1 MDIGNEYLKVIKE
14 RFKRVKDL
22 ADKTISQLSEEDLH
36 WKVNEASNS
45 IAIIVKHVSGN
56 MISRWSDFLTSDGEK
71 PNRNRDQEF
80 KEDMPSK
87 QEMILIWEKG
97 WDTLLNTLKELESP
111 DLLINITIRGEK
123 HTVLEAIE
131 RQMAHYSYH
140 VGQIVYIGKQI
151 KSENWK
157 TLSIPVCKSEDYL
170 QQMLNKHQS
179 SKQKSIDSELLLK
192 ESSLKLLSLFL
203 VYDIF
208 PPSL

>member
-71 PNRNRDQEF
+71 SYRNRDQEF

-87 QEMILIWEKG
+87 QEIILIWEKG

-111 DLLINITIRGEK
+111 DLLKNIIIRGEK

-157 TLSIPVCKSEDYL
+157 TLSIPVGKSEDFL
-170 QQMLNKHQS
+170 QQMLNKHQP
-179 SKQKSIDSELLLK
+179 LK
-192 ESSLKLLSLFL
+192 TEEHRQ
-203 VYDIF
+203 
-208 PPSL
+208 